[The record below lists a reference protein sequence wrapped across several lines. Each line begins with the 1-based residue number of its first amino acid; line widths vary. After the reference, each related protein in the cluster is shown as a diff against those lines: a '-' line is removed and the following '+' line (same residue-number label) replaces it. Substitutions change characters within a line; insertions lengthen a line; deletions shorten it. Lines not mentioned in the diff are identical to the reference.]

1 MPAMPDRQYQELPYR
16 LNERPHKYGPN
27 VHLISDPFLLTR
39 LARLCSVDCVQPEV
53 NSLFRALYRSLGRD
67 VANAELPRY
76 RAKLPTRMSAKHP
89 KEAIFEGELLATQ
102 TKVVIASLA
111 RAGILPSLELF
122 EVYCNF
128 LDPKRVRVDHI
139 FINRS
144 TDKHHHVTGA
154 PIHGS
159 KIGGTV
165 DHSIVIIPDPMGAT
179 GNSTSNTVSYYKKE
193 IEGKP
198 SRWISMNLIVT
209 PEYIRKL
216 KADHPEVV
224 IYAIR
229 LDRGFSSK
237 RALEALPGE
246 FPDEER
252 GLNDEQYIVPG
263 GGGFG
268 ELSSN
273 AWV

>member
-1 MPAMPDRQYQELPYR
+1 MPDRQYQELPYR

-39 LARLCSVDCVQPEV
+39 LARLCSPECVQPEI
-53 NSLFRALYRSLGRD
+53 NDLFRALYRSLGRD
-67 VANAELPRY
+67 VANAELPRAG
-76 RAKLPTRMSAKHP
+76 AKIPTRMAAKH
-89 KEAIFEGELLATQ
+89 KEAVFEGQLLATG

-122 EVYCNF
+122 EAYCNF
-128 LDPKRVRVDHI
+128 LDPKQVRVDHI
-139 FINRS
+139 FINRA
-144 TDKHHHVTGA
+144 TDAKKHVTGA

-159 KIGGTV
+159 KIGGAI
-165 DHSIVIIPDPMGAT
+165 DDAIVVIPDPMGAT
-179 GNSTSNTVSYYKKE
+179 GNSTSNVVSYYKDH
-193 IEGKP
+193 IQGKP
-198 SRWISMNLIVT
+198 LRWISMNLIVT
-209 PEYIRKL
+209 PEYIQKL

-224 IYAIR
+224 IFAIR

-237 RALEALPGE
+237 KALDSLPGE
-246 FPDEER
+246 HWDEEK

-273 AWV
+273 SWV